1 MWDNTKNA
9 HVYVNVIQFYYFRY
23 FHCKSYQSKIKA
35 ETTVNIFWENGM
47 KFAEFVWKIAE
58 FNDAMSVNFSNK
70 KKVHSRVR
78 IFWARTWTHLTQ
90 KIKWNFFAKYRTTNG
105 YARRCCINNILT
117 NRDRSHCKLIS
128 STHQFEKSMFFSQRT
143 RFLLLFNKCLVSN
156 AYRER
161 QQIAFFIKV
170 ISLLAFTY

>member
-47 KFAEFVWKIAE
+47 KFAEFAWKIAE

-70 KKVHSRVR
+70 KK
-78 IFWARTWTHLTQ
+78 
-90 KIKWNFFAKYRTTNG
+90 
-105 YARRCCINNILT
+105 
-117 NRDRSHCKLIS
+117 
-128 STHQFEKSMFFSQRT
+128 STFSGQN
-143 RFLLLFNKCLVSN
+143 LLSKNLN
-156 AYRER
+156 
-161 QQIAFFIKV
+161 
-170 ISLLAFTY
+170 SLDTEN